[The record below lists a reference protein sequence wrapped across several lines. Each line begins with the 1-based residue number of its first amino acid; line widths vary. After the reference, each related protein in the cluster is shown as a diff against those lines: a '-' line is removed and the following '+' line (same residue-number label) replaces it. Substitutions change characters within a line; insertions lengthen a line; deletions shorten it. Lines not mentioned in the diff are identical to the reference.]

1 MRHFDNSV
9 REVIEG
15 KLPEQLA
22 YVIEQIPTPKER
34 LRETIKQNLAPKDN
48 DAEKR

>member
-1 MRHFDNSV
+1 MIRFDANV
-9 REVIEG
+9 RDVFEG

-22 YVIEQIPTPKER
+22 YVIEQIPSPKER
-34 LRETIKQNLAPKDN
+34 LRETIKRNLAPKDD